1 MEALDLV
8 VIGGG
13 PAAITLAKTIKATR
27 EITIF
32 RPEDHS
38 MIYCA
43 MPYAIEGIMP
53 FEKTLKTDTLVTEVG
68 AKLIRESIVEV
79 DFENKSLVSESGNNY
94 SYKQLIIATG
104 AEPIILP
111 IKGSDLQ
118 GVMSFKTE
126 NDLKR
131 VINAV
136 SDNLKEAVVIGAGAI
151 GIELAQALNSVNVKT
166 HLVDIFPTILSNMMD
181 EDMIESPMKELDESG
196 IHMHMNEKVVELVGK
211 ETVKAIKF
219 ESGGQINFESAPLV
233 FFAVGMKPSVDFL
246 RNSRLSIGLTGI
258 HINNKMET
266 NIKDVFAVGDCCE
279 FVSGI
284 TGEVVQGKLAT
295 NAVPM
300 ARMLAKNLLGED
312 RIYSGFYN
320 GAATKVMAYFVG
332 STGLKESAA
341 KALGYDTIVGEA
353 EMTTAFPIMPFAKK
367 VKVKLVV
374 DQKTQKILGGQIV
387 SGEPVTD
394 KIDQITMAIQFGIT
408 VDQFAQ
414 LSYAAQ
420 PYQSFFPASNL
431 MIQASEQI
439 ISKRKKY

>member
-8 VIGGG
+8 IIGGG
-13 PAAITLAKTIKATR
+13 PAAITLAKTIKEKRA
-27 EITIF
+27 ITIF

-43 MPYAIEGIMP
+43 MPYAIEGLMP
-53 FEKTLKTDTLVTEVG
+53 LEKTLKTDTLVTEVG

-79 DFENKSLVSESGNNY
+79 NYENKSLVSESGNNY

-104 AEPIILP
+104 ADPIILP

-126 NDLKR
+126 KDLKR
-131 VINAV
+131 VMDAV
-136 SDNLKEAVVIGAGAI
+136 TDELKEAVVIGAGAI
-151 GIELAQALNSVNVKT
+151 GIELAQALNSVKVKT
-166 HLVDIFPTILSNMMD
+166 HLVDIFPEILPNMMD
-181 EDMIESPMKELDESG
+181 DDMIKSPMKALEESG
-196 IHMHMNEKVVELVGK
+196 IHMHMNEKVVELVGE

-219 ESGGQINFESAPLV
+219 ENGGQIDFESAPLV
-233 FFAVGMKPSVDFL
+233 VFAVGMKPSVDFL
-246 RNSRLSIGLTGI
+246 RNSSLSIGRTGI
-258 HINNKMET
+258 LVNNKMET

-279 FVSGI
+279 YVSGI
-284 TGEVVQGKLAT
+284 TGEVVLGKLAT

-312 RIYSGFYN
+312 RVYPGFYN
-320 GAATKVMAYFVG
+320 GAATKVMEYFVG

-353 EMTTAFPIMPFAKK
+353 DMTTAFPIMPSAKK
-367 VKVKLVV
+367 VKLKLVV
-374 DQKTQKILGGQIV
+374 DKKTNKILGGQIV

-394 KIDQITMAIQFGIT
+394 KIDQITMAIQFDIT

-414 LSYAAQ
+414 LSYASQ

-439 ISKRKKY
+439 IAKRNK